1 MTNAKCVNVTSV
13 WGVWGGVG
21 VCEWGW
27 GCGDVGVIDMY
38 VYTCSDSL
46 STDSVL
52 VEGYMSF
59 L

>member
-1 MTNAKCVNVTSV
+1 M
-13 WGVWGGVG
+13 GGVG
-21 VCEWGW
+21 VCEWRW